1 MRTLSLFAILS
12 VSISAQETS
21 RDERWRADLDFL
33 VRELPSRHPNLFTR
47 VTREQWLA
55 SADDLRSRI
64 PDLRDHQV
72 QAGLARLVA
81 AGNDA
86 HTSMSAI
93 PVSGARNISLRFYWF
108 SDGLFVT
115 HGAVP
120 FARALGK
127 RVVRIGAFPVEEA
140 LEMVRPFLSHENEQW
155 LKHQSPAYL
164 RSADVLHAAGV
175 IPSNDRVPYT
185 FAEGDGTEFALTIGT
200 GEIAMVPARHPARPL
215 NPLFERN
222 ADLNYWF
229 DYLAEKR
236 ALYIK
241 YNRCAES
248 TQLSMVEFTRQVIAF
263 IESNPVESLMLDLR
277 NNSGGNSAVIQ
288 PLALALNQAALRG
301 VLPLARPPY
310 IIIGRQTFSS
320 GMLNAIDFKSQGA
333 ALLGEPTGGKPYG
346 YGEVLTFNLPNSGLL
361 VPYSTRLFRNGSPDD
376 PYLRPDV
383 TVPLTSAAYFAERD
397 EFLEAALN

>member
-1 MRTLSLFAILS
+1 MRTLFLFAIFSLA
-12 VSISAQETS
+12 ISAQESS

-64 PDLRDHQV
+64 ADLRDHQV

-81 AGNDA
+81 SGADA

-108 SDGLFVT
+108 SNGLFVT
-115 HGAVP
+115 HGAP
-120 FARALGK
+120 QFARALGK
-127 RVVRIGAFPVEEA
+127 RVVRIGSFPVEEA
-140 LEMVRPFLSHENEQW
+140 LEMVKPFISHENDQW
-155 LKHQSPAYL
+155 LKQQSPAYL
-164 RSADVLHAAGV
+164 RSADVLHSAGV
-175 IPSNDRVPYT
+175 IPTNDRVPYT
-185 FAEGDGTEFALTIGT
+185 FVDGDGTEFALTIGT
-200 GEIAMVPARHPARPL
+200 GEIAIVPARQLARPL

-236 ALYIK
+236 ALYVK

-248 TQLSMVEFTRQVIAF
+248 PRLSMAEFTREVIAF
-263 IESNPVESLMLDLR
+263 IESNPVESLLLDMR

-288 PLALALNQAALRG
+288 PRASALNQAALRG
-301 VLPLARPPY
+301 VLPLARPPF

-320 GMLNAIDFKSQGA
+320 GMLNALDFKSQGA

-361 VPYSTRLFRNGSPDD
+361 VQHSTRLFRIGSPDD

-397 EFLEAALN
+397 EFLEAALQ